1 MSALS
6 DLSVE
11 LKQFWELPHHNDPKL
26 ATKLAEVQSWQKDR
40 IRNTHAELFSQ
51 PKNKPMAD
59 YFLTHLYGGD
69 SLNQIVS
76 QLEKI
81 VPKAQKV
88 EKLAPSNALETGTLG
103 VETAITSTKLDLKLA
118 QWLVN
123 NDLEV
128 NEANMKKAYL
138 AVNDEAA
145 RRQQIEDLKQVCY
158 RSDKYLNSF
167 IVQKSFKLVKK
178 QAYKRNLQPLY
189 DFIDA
194 GFSAMK
200 PLKSVG
206 NFIDPF
212 CERELAIID
221 EVHHGA

>member
-6 DLSVE
+6 DLNVK
-11 LKQFWELPHHNDPKL
+11 LKQFWDLPHHNNPQL
-26 ATKLAEVQSWQKDR
+26 AAKLAEVQNWQKDR
-40 IRNTHAELFSQ
+40 IRKTHADLFSQ

-88 EKLAPSNALETGTLG
+88 ERLAPSAALETGTLG
-103 VETAITSTKLDLKLA
+103 VETAITSTELDLKLA
-118 QWLVN
+118 QWLLD
-123 NDLEV
+123 NDLAV
-128 NEANMKKAYL
+128 NEENMKAAYVE
-138 AVNDEAA
+138 VNDEAA
-145 RRQQIEDLKQVCY
+145 RRQQIEDLRQVCY

-167 IVQKSFKLVKK
+167 ILQKSFKLVKN

-189 DFIDA
+189 DFIDS

-206 NFIDPF
+206 SFIDPF

-221 EVHHGA
+221 EVHRGS